1 MKSASFAICLLILA
15 LGCTKNGAI
24 RSPFGWGIQ
33 DDPAD
38 LAKYGP
44 SPSQRRDDIRRM
56 ARYTSEMSDSERQLN
71 ANKLTLQLRDE
82 EDPLLR
88 IEILKALAALQTPAA
103 HEGLRMGL
111 YDNEPR
117 VRVMA
122 VETLV
127 VGKDPKAVSEL
138 GDLIVRDRELD
149 VRLAAAKALQGFDTP
164 EGRKALAP
172 AVQDRDPAL
181 RYVAIQSLREH
192 SNVDYGGDAEKWEAY
207 AMGENPSPPENV
219 GMANWLV
226 PSFMR

>member
-1 MKSASFAICLLILA
+1 MKSASFAICLLICV

-24 RSPFGWGIQ
+24 SSPFGWGIK

-44 SPSQRRDDIRRM
+44 SPTQRRDDIRRM
-56 ARYTSEMSDSERQLN
+56 SRYTHEMSDSERQLN
-71 ANKLTLQLRDE
+71 ANKLTQQLKDE
-82 EDPLLR
+82 QDPLLR

-103 HEGLRMGL
+103 QEGLRMGL

-127 VGKDPKAVSEL
+127 VGKDPKAVEEL

-149 VRLAAAKALQGFDTP
+149 VRLAAAKALEQFDSP
-164 EGRKALAP
+164 ESRKALAP
-172 AVQDRDPAL
+172 AIQDRDPAL
-181 RYVAIQSLREH
+181 RYVAIQSLKEH
-192 SNVDYGGDAEKWEAY
+192 SQVDYGGDTAKWEAY
-207 AMGENPSPPENV
+207 AMGEKPSPPENV
-219 GMANWLV
+219 SMTSWLI